1 MKTGSGIGLIAIGL
15 ILMFALSDTTIGP
28 VNFYVIGGILVAAGV
43 LGIVLGLVER
53 NKSTSRETVEVQQNA
68 DGTEEVTKRKT
79 KSSDPMA

>member
-1 MKTGSGIGLIAIGL
+1 MKTGSGVGLIAVGL
-15 ILMFALSDTTIGP
+15 VLMFALQDTTLGP
-28 VNFYVIGGILVAAGV
+28 INFWVIGAILVAAGV
-43 LGIVLGLVER
+43 LGLVLGIVER